1 MIFTNENRTMDNL
14 IVIWTLGMA
23 HEPAEAHRPL
33 TVSVCVKGEERKI
46 STPYDLREEEL
57 NQVITGCAS
66 NEALQEV
73 GLYVQQ
79 EEMNLRYVASLL
91 DTCTTDYTVHDVVK
105 LYEMYKK
112 SLLMAPATAISTKA
126 FCPCREACCRYAV
139 GPVPRLTDME
149 LNRLIYA
156 DFQNDLSMN
165 IGKYTWLFL
174 QYAPGISLLDVIDL
188 KKEDVHKTK
197 IWYRSGMRN
206 SLLFMNKNKKMERVI
221 SELEELQHDDVFV
234 FPFNG
239 IPTLT
244 AEDICEKLKWYNSCM
259 SKVAQVMGLL

>member
-1 MIFTNENRTMDNL
+1 MDNL
-14 IVIWTLGMA
+14 VIVWTLGA
-23 HEPAEAHRPL
+23 ACQPDKTHYPL
-33 TVSVCVKGEERKI
+33 LISICCEVEERKI
-46 STPYDLREEEL
+46 STPYRLTEEEL
-57 NQVITGCAS
+57 NLVITGCAS

-105 LYEMYKK
+105 LYEMYKE
-112 SLLMAPATAISTKA
+112 SLLLAPATAMNAKP
-126 FCPCREACCRYAV
+126 FCPCREVCCEYAV
-139 GPVPRLTDME
+139 RPVTGLTDME
-149 LNRLIYA
+149 LNRLIYS

-174 QYAPGISLLDVIDL
+174 HYAPGISLLDVIDL

-197 IWYRSGMRN
+197 IWYRSGTRN

-239 IPTLT
+239 APTIT
-244 AEDICEKLKWYNSCM
+244 NEGICEKLKWYNSCM
-259 SKVAQVMGLL
+259 SKVAQVMGFLFC